1 MSVKEKFVLKWADY
15 STTVTAALQEL
26 RNMEE
31 LFDITLAVENK
42 QILAHKLVL
51 AASSSFFRNVI
62 KNNPHQHPL
71 LYLKG
76 VKYSSLVSILNFMY
90 HGQVS
95 VAQDDLTSFLNV
107 AEELN
112 VRGLTNNQSTE
123 YKYES
128 DRDSQSSHR
137 KESCND
143 KVVDL
148 DDEDDKN
155 DDKDDDIKISK
166 VVNPKKR
173 VQTFD
178 HALNTSPSKRPMMT
192 KSTSERLISQVKMR
206 PSSSQSTSTPRSVN
220 KSKIKE
226 EEIAYIPSSRKA
238 SVDCDNDE
246 DMDDSNS
253 GVNGIRRS
261 KRKTKKRVFPDAV
274 ADLKDFSD
282 NEGDGVP
289 RLIQRP
295 KPRPGNQSEGSD
307 IDNLLENDTNDDTTS
322 DNEKQDVSLDKDDYI
337 DVEEST
343 TKLKKEINLDTTPE
357 AEKSTRL
364 PVLADAGFHDKTYY
378 KSTSELE
385 QKSDDPDKEI
395 IALLNEALDDLT
407 KDYIVQ
413 VPSKDW
419 KCLTC
424 LKLFYAKQ
432 SCQNHVEAEHLF
444 SPGHVCPTCYKSFPT
459 IKAVKDHV
467 MAGHKIQD
475 KKNDEIEIDNDE
487 DDDDDDKNDDD
498 DNDIQCEQDIPLI
511 NL

>member
-95 VAQDDLTSFLNV
+95 VAQDELTSFLNV

-123 YKYES
+123 SKYES
-128 DRDSQSSHR
+128 DRDSQSSQR
-137 KESCND
+137 KDKAND

-148 DDEDDKN
+148 DSDDN
-155 DDKDDDIKISK
+155 DNDDDDKDEIKVSK

-173 VQTFD
+173 THNYDNIMSQ
-178 HALNTSPSKRPMMT
+178 SPAKRAMMT
-192 KSTSERLISQVKMR
+192 KSTSERLVTQEKMR
-206 PSSSQSTSTPRSVN
+206 PTSSQSTSAPRT
-220 KSKIKE
+220 IKKE
-226 EEIAYIPSSRKA
+226 KKNDDEIPYIPSNSRKA
-238 SVDCDNDE
+238 SVDYDNEE
-246 DMDDSNS
+246 DFDDSNS

-261 KRKTKKRVFPDAV
+261 KRKSKKRIFPDAV

-282 NEGDGVP
+282 NEADKIPG

-295 KPRPGNQSEGSD
+295 RPVDNDSDASD

-322 DNEKQDVSLDKDDYI
+322 DNEKQDESIEI

-343 TKLKKEINLDTTPE
+343 TVIKKEIKK
-357 AEKSTRL
+357 EKRERVRKEDLPVL
-364 PVLADAGFHDKTYY
+364 PVLADKGFHDATYH
-378 KSTSELE
+378 KSTSEPE
-385 QKSDDPDKEI
+385 QESDDPDREI
-395 IALLNEALDDLT
+395 IATLNEALDDLT

-419 KCLTC
+419 KCLSC

-432 SCQNHVEAEHLF
+432 SCQNHVEAEHLV

-467 MAGHKIQD
+467 IAGHKI
-475 KKNDEIEIDNDE
+475 KEKRNDGDND
-487 DDDDDDKNDDD
+487 DKNDKNDDD
-498 DNDIQCEQDIPLI
+498 DNEIQCEQDIPLI
-511 NL
+511 KL

>member
-51 AASSSFFRNVI
+51 AASSPFFRNVI

-95 VAQDDLTSFLNV
+95 VAQDELTSFLNV

-123 YKYES
+123 SKYES

-137 KESCND
+137 KNNAND

-148 DDEDDKN
+148 DSDDN
-155 DDKDDDIKISK
+155 DNDDDDKDEIKVSK

-173 VQTFD
+173 THNYDNIMSQ
-178 HALNTSPSKRPMMT
+178 SPAKRAMVT
-192 KSTSERLISQVKMR
+192 KSTSERSVTQDKMR
-206 PSSSQSTSTPRSVN
+206 PISSPSTSAPRN
-220 KSKIKE
+220 IKKE
-226 EEIAYIPSSRKA
+226 KKRDNDEVPYIPTSSRKA
-238 SVDCDNDE
+238 SVDYDNEE
-246 DMDDSNS
+246 DFEDSNS

-261 KRKTKKRVFPDAV
+261 KRKSKKRVFPDAV

-282 NEGDGVP
+282 NEADKIPG

-295 KPRPGNQSEGSD
+295 RAVVNDSDASD

-322 DNEKQDVSLDKDDYI
+322 DNEKQDESIEI

-343 TKLKKEINLDTTPE
+343 TKLKKEIKKE
-357 AEKSTRL
+357 IKKEGRKEEYASL
-364 PVLADAGFHDKTYY
+364 PVLADKGFHDPTYH
-378 KSTSELE
+378 KSTSEPE
-385 QKSDDPDKEI
+385 QESDDPDREI
-395 IALLNEALDDLT
+395 IATLNEALDDLT

-419 KCLTC
+419 KCLSC

-432 SCQNHVEAEHLF
+432 SCQNHVEAEHLV
-444 SPGHVCPTCYKSFPT
+444 SPGHVCPTCFKSVICCF
-459 IKAVKDHV
+459 
-467 MAGHKIQD
+467 
-475 KKNDEIEIDNDE
+475 KNDFWHIFLFLVPYN
-487 DDDDDDKNDDD
+487 KS
-498 DNDIQCEQDIPLI
+498 CEGPCHSWTQKQRQEK
-511 NL
+511 